1 VLLTVSK
8 YGAGVKKR
16 AKTMN
21 EGVFGFSPPIWLKK
35 LGKVAKETPATSIRR
50 AGEGVE
56 ETALL
61 MALSYNC
68 LEEGS
73 DSRSVTRKVH
83 TIQSAGRTLAQ
94 RTHERT

>member
-1 VLLTVSK
+1 M
-8 YGAGVKKR
+8 
-16 AKTMN
+16 MN
-21 EGVFGFSPPIWLKK
+21 EGAFGFSPPIWLKK
-35 LGKVAKETPATSIRR
+35 LGKVAKETPVAPIRR
-50 AGEGVE
+50 AGEGIE

-61 MALSYNC
+61 MALSYNF

-73 DSRSVTRKVH
+73 DTRRVMRKVH